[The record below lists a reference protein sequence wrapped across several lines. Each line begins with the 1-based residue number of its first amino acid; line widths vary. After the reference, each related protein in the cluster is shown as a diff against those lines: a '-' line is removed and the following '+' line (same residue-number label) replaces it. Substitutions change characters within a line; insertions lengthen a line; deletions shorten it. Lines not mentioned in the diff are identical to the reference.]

1 MKARSKLKDSL
12 SLLYEVSSLVVS
24 NKYLEEI
31 LVMLVNLT
39 AKIMDSKICSLMLL
53 DDQKKN
59 LVIKA
64 TQSLSPAYQNKPPIK
79 VTGSVIGRVVLKK
92 KPLIIQNVQKEEGY
106 QYPQVAKAEGLIS
119 LISVPL
125 IVKGEVIGVLNC
137 YTSKVR
143 DFTSEEIKILNGVA
157 NQAALAI
164 ANTKLLAEKIEA
176 VEALE
181 ARKKIEKAKGLLM
194 KRANLSEEDAYRLL
208 QKRSMD
214 QRRSLKEVAEAILQT
229 EKNRK

>member
-1 MKARSKLKDSL
+1 MKPRNKLRDSL

-64 TQSLSPAYQNKPPIK
+64 TQSLSPAYQNKPPIR
-79 VTGSVIGRVVLKK
+79 VHGSVIGRVVLKK
-92 KPLIIQNVQKEEGY
+92 KPLIIRNVQKEEGY

-137 YTSKVR
+137 YTSQAR
-143 DFTSEEIKILNGVA
+143 DFSAEEIKILNGVA

-181 ARKKIEKAKGLLM
+181 ARKKIEKAKGVLM
-194 KRANLSEEDAYRLL
+194 KRANLSEADAYRLL

-214 QRRSLKEVAEAILQT
+214 QRRSLKEVAEAVLQA
-229 EKNRK
+229 EKI

>member
-1 MKARSKLKDSL
+1 MKPSSKLKDSL
-12 SLLYEVSSLVVS
+12 SLLYEVSTLVVS

-64 TQSLSPAYQNKPPIK
+64 TQSLSTSYQNKPPIK
-79 VTGSVIGRVVLKK
+79 VQGSVIGRVVLKK
-92 KPLIIQNVQKEEGY
+92 KTLVIKNVQKEPGY
-106 QYPQVAKAEGLIS
+106 QYPQVAKSQGLIS

-125 IVKGEVIGVLNC
+125 AVQGEVIGVLNC
-137 YTSKVR
+137 YTSKAR
-143 DFTSEEIKILNGVA
+143 EFSAEEIKILNGVA

-164 ANTKLLAEKIEA
+164 ANTRLLAEKIEA

-181 ARKKIEKAKGLLM
+181 ARKKIEKAKGVLM
-194 KRANLSEEDAYRLL
+194 RKGDLSEQDAYRLL

-214 QRRSLKEVAEAILQT
+214 QRRSLKEVAEAILQS
-229 EKNRK
+229 ENS

>member
-1 MKARSKLKDSL
+1 MKHRNKLKDSL

-79 VTGSVIGRVVLKK
+79 VQGSVIGRVVLRK
-92 KPLIIQNVQKEEGY
+92 KPQIIHNVQKEEGY

-125 IVKGEVIGVLNC
+125 IVKGDVIGVLNC
-137 YTSKVR
+137 YTSTAR
-143 DFTSEEIKILNGVA
+143 DFTLEEIKILNGVA

-194 KRANLSEEDAYRLL
+194 KRTNLNEEDAYRLL

-214 QRRSLKEVAEAILQT
+214 QRRSLKEVAEAILLT
-229 EKNRK
+229 EKI

>member
-1 MKARSKLKDSL
+1 MKPRNKLRDSL
-12 SLLYEVSSLVVS
+12 SLLYEVSTLVVS

-64 TQSLSPAYQNKPPIK
+64 TQSLSAVYQNKPPIK
-79 VTGSVIGRVVLKK
+79 VQGSVIGRVVLKK
-92 KPLIIQNVQKEEGY
+92 KPLVIQNVQKEEGF
-106 QYPQVAKAEGLIS
+106 QYPHVAKAEGLIS

-137 YTSKVR
+137 YTTEVKS
-143 DFTSEEIKILNGVA
+143 FTPEEIKILNGVA

-194 KRANLSEEDAYRLL
+194 KRVNLSEEDAYRLL

-214 QRRSLKEVAEAILQT
+214 QRRSLKEVAEAVLQA
-229 EKNRK
+229 EKK

>member
-1 MKARSKLKDSL
+1 MKASSKLKDSL

-24 NKYLEEI
+24 DKYLEEI

-53 DDQKKN
+53 DDAKKH

-64 TQSLSPAYQNKPPIK
+64 TQSLSASYQNKPPIK
-79 VTGSVIGRVVLKK
+79 VQGSVIGRVVLKK
-92 KPLIIQNVQKEEGY
+92 KPLIIQNVQKEAGY
-106 QYPQVAKAEGLIS
+106 QYPQLAKSEGLIS

-125 IVKGEVIGVLNC
+125 IVKGEVTGVLNC
-137 YTSKVR
+137 YTSTAR
-143 DFTSEEIKILNGVA
+143 NFSPEEIKILNGVA

-181 ARKKIEKAKGLLM
+181 TRKKVEKAKGVLM
-194 KRANLSEEDAYRLL
+194 KRANLNEADAYRLL

-214 QRRSLKEVAEAILQT
+214 QRKSLKDVAEAVLQA
-229 EKNRK
+229 EKI